1 MRTQGF
7 LFVALTLAV
16 FSAGCG
22 ASAGPVFDDTVPVG
36 TLAPASAPAPQA
48 SVPVAVEP
56 TPSEIDARYAD
67 EVDGLIMRLFNE
79 DDAVRTDGAREL
91 AAMGRHAGPAL
102 PYLRD
107 CERQGDGDSA
117 RECAAAADYIEG
129 LETATANR

>member
-7 LFVALTLAV
+7 LFVALSLAV
-16 FSAGCG
+16 FSVGCG
-22 ASAGPVFDDTVPVG
+22 TSSGPAFDDTVPVG
-36 TLAPASAPAPQA
+36 ALAPAPEPEPA
-48 SVPVAVEP
+48 VPVPAEP
-56 TPSEIDARYAD
+56 TPAELDARYAD

-107 CERQGDGDSA
+107 CERQDDGDSA